1 MNRLVAWLVSW
12 MAMALATG
20 GSAALAAQA
29 EAGASIQ
36 GSETE
41 EQAPTELEPGTTSW
55 IYRDAMEA
63 PWQDYSWAPHSLT
76 NTTPVAAG
84 RYSISTT
91 MRAREAL
98 YFNTSPL
105 AAPPGT
111 MFTLRVHGGTSGDN
125 AVLLVR
131 AVVNGT
137 LMPGTELGPYCTG
150 GRIRANTWVTC
161 DVPISVLVPQERAL
175 TGLLIQE
182 GGGLSLP
189 TLYFDELGV
198 RRPSTPPPPVEVAIA
213 PTSVT
218 LPVSGTQ
225 AFTATVTGSSN
236 TAVTWSVQEGA
247 AGGTITQGG
256 LYTAPASAG
265 TYHVVATSQ
274 AAPTKS
280 AVATVTVQSTPPPPG
295 GKWVSGYYTG
305 WNADLYPPEKV
316 DFSALT
322 HILVGRVT
330 PNPDGTVNTQF
341 DNSNGPAIA
350 RTLATRA
357 HAAGRKALIMVG
369 GAGEHHGWVGAAS
382 NANRARFVQNLLNAM
397 DTFGYDGLDID
408 WEPVEP
414 ADKPSLLALIQALRA
429 ARPQML
435 LTMPIGWVNSNFPED
450 ADPWFAN
457 LVPYL
462 DQMNVMTY
470 EMTGPWG
477 GWLSWYT
484 SALTGESG
492 YHPTSVSA
500 SLHAWANAGIPK
512 TKLGMGIPFY
522 GMAWRN
528 ITGPYQPYTHWS
540 DYVGSDNSF
549 PYSKILQLS
558 ATGVHHWD
566 AAAQASYVTFDV
578 PVEDGTVR
586 WISYDSPQAI
596 AAKGAFAH
604 DNGFGGTIIWTIN
617 QGCTDPA
624 TGANPLLD
632 AVKDAFLP

>member
-1 MNRLVAWLVSW
+1 MNRLVVWLVSW
-12 MAMALATG
+12 MAMVLASG
-20 GSAALAAQA
+20 GSAAWATQA
-29 EAGASIQ
+29 EARPPAAVVDGNE
-36 GSETE
+36 GE
-41 EQAPTELEPGTTSW
+41 PPELVPVTTSW

-76 NTTPVAAG
+76 NTSPVAAG
-84 RYSISTT
+84 RYSISVT
-91 MRAREAL
+91 MRAWEAL
-98 YFNTSPL
+98 YFNTSPITSNAGMTL
-105 AAPPGT
+105 
-111 MFTLRVHGGTSGDN
+111 TLRVHGGTGGNN
-125 AVLLVR
+125 AVVLAR
-131 AVVNGT
+131 AVVNGAFT
-137 LMPGTELGPYCTG
+137 PGTELGPYCTG

-161 DVPISVLVPQERAL
+161 TVPISLLAPQGARL
-175 TGLLIQE
+175 TGLALQE
-182 GGGLSLP
+182 GRGLSLP

-198 RRPSTPPPPVEVAIA
+198 RGMAAPPPPVEVAIT
-213 PTSVT
+213 PTSATV
-218 LPVSGTQ
+218 PAGGTQ
-225 AFTATVTGSSN
+225 AFTATVTGSAN

-247 AGGTITQGG
+247 AGGTITQAG
-256 LYTAPASAG
+256 LYTAPAIAG

-274 AAPTKS
+274 ADPTKS
-280 AVATVTVQSTPPPPG
+280 AVATVTVPNTPPPSG
-295 GKWVSGYYTG
+295 TWVSGYYTG
-305 WNADLYPPEKV
+305 WNADMYPPEKV

-350 RTLATRA
+350 RTLSTRA
-357 HAAGRKALIMVG
+357 HAAGRKAIIMVG
-369 GAGEHHGWVGAAS
+369 GAGEHDGWVGAAS
-382 NANRARFVQNLLNAM
+382 NANRALFVQNLLNAM

-408 WEPVEP
+408 WEPVEQ
-414 ADKPSLLALIQALRA
+414 ADKPALLALIQALRA

-450 ADPWFAN
+450 ADPWFTN

-484 SALTGESG
+484 SALTGEAG
-492 YHPTSVSA
+492 NHPTSVSS
-500 SLHAWANAGIPK
+500 SLSAWANAGIPK
-512 TKLGMGIPFY
+512 SKLGMGIPFY

-528 ITGPYQPYTHWS
+528 ITGPYQPYTDWS

-549 PYSKILQLS
+549 TYSKILQLS
-558 ATGVHHWD
+558 ATGVYHWD
-566 AAAQASYVTFDV
+566 EAAKASYVTFDV

-586 WISYDSPQAI
+586 WISYDSPQTI

-604 DNGFGGTIIWTIN
+604 DNGYGGTIIWTIN
-617 QGCTDPA
+617 QGCTDPQ

-632 AVKDAFLP
+632 AVKNAFLP